1 MTLEQKADAIEAACR
16 YVNKSLPIF
25 KFKSGFEND
34 NFSFH
39 KYKLTQKIIEKCK
52 EASLKFG
59 VNEKS
64 LLKILDHDWLVFE
77 IDENYEENSFRV
89 EAQNILKLVK
99 KMYNQT
105 EFKIRAIT
113 IDDITSRMS
122 ITRNKVRLTI
132 RFSDELKTFLR
143 EVNKTRIIDRKPVY
157 DNYINFKKL
166 FEQNEDISF
175 VCEKMGF
182 SKRQFYYYRSLTKKI
197 SKLLNK

>member
-1 MTLEQKADAIEAACR
+1 MTLEQKADAMEAACR
-16 YVNKSLPIF
+16 HVNKNLPKF

-64 LLKILDHDWLVFE
+64 ILKVLDHDWLVFE
-77 IDENYEENSFRV
+77 IDENYEENSFRE

-113 IDDITSRMS
+113 IDDITSRMT

-132 RFSDELKTFLR
+132 RFSNELKTFLR

-166 FEQNEDISF
+166 YEQNEDISF
-175 VCEKMGF
+175 VCENMGF

-197 SKLLNK
+197 SKQLNK

>member
-1 MTLEQKADAIEAACR
+1 MTLEQKADAMEAACR
-16 YVNKSLPIF
+16 YVNKSLPKF
-25 KFKSGFEND
+25 KFKNGFEND

-52 EASLKFG
+52 EASLKFE

-77 IDENYEENSFRV
+77 IDENYEENSFR
-89 EAQNILKLVK
+89 EESKNILKLVK

-132 RFSDELKTFLR
+132 RFSNELKTFLR

>member
-1 MTLEQKADAIEAACR
+1 MTLESKADAIEAACR
-16 YVNKSLPIF
+16 YVNKSLPNF

-77 IDENYEENSFRV
+77 IDENYEENSFKE

-113 IDDITSRMS
+113 IDDITSRMT

-143 EVNKTRIIDRKPVY
+143 EVNKTLIIDRKPVY

-166 FEQNEDISF
+166 FDQNQDIDF

-182 SKRQFYYYRSLTKKI
+182 SKRQFYYYRSLTNKI

>member
-1 MTLEQKADAIEAACR
+1 MTLEQKADAMAAACK
-16 YVNKSLPIF
+16 YVNKSLPKF
-25 KFKSGFEND
+25 KFKNGFEND

-64 LLKILDHDWLVFE
+64 ILKVLDHDWLVFE
-77 IDENYEENSFRV
+77 IDENYEENSFRE
-89 EAQNILKLVK
+89 EAKNILKLVN
-99 KMYNQT
+99 KMYDET
-105 EFKIRAIT
+105 EFKIRAVT
-113 IDDITSRMS
+113 IDDITSRMN

-143 EVNKTRIIDRKPVY
+143 EINRTRIIDRKPVY

-166 FEQNEDISF
+166 FEQNEDIGF
-175 VCEKMGF
+175 VCENMAF
-182 SKRQFYYYRSLTKKI
+182 SKRQFYYYRSLTNKI

>member
-16 YVNKSLPIF
+16 YVNKSLPTF

-34 NFSFH
+34 NFSYH
-39 KYKLTQKIIEKCK
+39 KYKLTQKIIQKCK
-52 EASLKFG
+52 EASLKFE

-77 IDENYEENSFRV
+77 IDENYEENSFKE

-113 IDDITSRMS
+113 IDDITNRMT

-132 RFSDELKTFLR
+132 RFSNELKTFLR
-143 EVNKTRIIDRKPVY
+143 EVNRTRIIDRKPVY

-166 FEQNEDISF
+166 YEQNEDKEYVKSN
-175 VCEKMGF
+175 MWF
-182 SKRQFYYYRSLTKKI
+182 SDRQFYYYRSLTNKI
-197 SKLLNK
+197 SKKLNK

>member
-1 MTLEQKADAIEAACR
+1 MTLEQKADAMEAACR
-16 YVNKSLPIF
+16 YVNKSLPKF
-25 KFKSGFEND
+25 KFKNGFEND

-52 EASLKFG
+52 EASLKFE

-77 IDENYEENSFRV
+77 IDENYEENSFR
-89 EAQNILKLVK
+89 EESKNILKLVK

-132 RFSDELKTFLR
+132 RFSNELKTFLR

-166 FEQNEDISF
+166 FEQNEHISF

-182 SKRQFYYYRSLTKKI
+182 SKRQFYYYRSLTNKI

>member
-1 MTLEQKADAIEAACR
+1 MTLEQKADAMEAACR
-16 YVNKSLPIF
+16 YVNKSLPKF
-25 KFKSGFEND
+25 KFKNGFEND

-52 EASLKFG
+52 EASLKFE

-77 IDENYEENSFRV
+77 IDENYEENSFR
-89 EAQNILKLVK
+89 EESKNILKLVK

-132 RFSDELKTFLR
+132 RFSNELKTFLR

-166 FEQNEDISF
+166 FEQNEDIGF

-182 SKRQFYYYRSLTKKI
+182 SKRQFYYYRSLTNKI
-197 SKLLNK
+197 SKQLNK

>member
-16 YVNKSLPIF
+16 YVNKSLPTF

-34 NFSFH
+34 NFSYH
-39 KYKLTQKIIEKCK
+39 KYKLTQKIIQKCK
-52 EASLKFG
+52 KASLKFE

-77 IDENYEENSFRV
+77 IDENYEENSFKE

-113 IDDITSRMS
+113 IDDITNRMS

-132 RFSDELKTFLR
+132 RFSNELKTFLR

-166 FEQNEDISF
+166 YEQNEDKEY
-175 VCEKMGF
+175 VKLNMGF
-182 SKRQFYYYRSLTKKI
+182 SDRQFYYYRSLTNKI
-197 SKLLNK
+197 SKQLNK

>member
-16 YVNKSLPIF
+16 YVNKSLPTF

-34 NFSFH
+34 NFSYH
-39 KYKLTQKIIEKCK
+39 KYKLTQKIIQKCK
-52 EASLKFG
+52 KASLKFE

-77 IDENYEENSFRV
+77 IDENYEENSFKE

-113 IDDITSRMS
+113 IDDITNRMT

-132 RFSDELKTFLR
+132 RFSNELKTFLR
-143 EVNKTRIIDRKPVY
+143 EVNRTRIIDRKPVY

-166 FEQNEDISF
+166 FEQNQDIDF
-175 VCEKMGF
+175 VCGKMGF
-182 SKRQFYYYRSLTKKI
+182 SKRQFYYYRSLTNKI
-197 SKLLNK
+197 SKQLNK

>member
-1 MTLEQKADAIEAACR
+1 MTLESKADAMEAACR
-16 YVNKSLPIF
+16 HVNKSLPKF

-52 EASLKFG
+52 EASLKFE

-77 IDENYEENSFRV
+77 IDENYEENSFR
-89 EAQNILKLVK
+89 EESKNILKLVK

-132 RFSDELKTFLR
+132 RFSNELKTFLR

>member
-1 MTLEQKADAIEAACR
+1 MTLEQKADAMEAACR
-16 YVNKSLPIF
+16 YVNKNLPKF

-77 IDENYEENSFRV
+77 IDENYEENSFR
-89 EAQNILKLVK
+89 EESKNILKLVK

-132 RFSDELKTFLR
+132 RFSNELKTFLR

>member
-16 YVNKSLPIF
+16 YVNKSLPTF

-34 NFSFH
+34 NFSYH
-39 KYKLTQKIIEKCK
+39 KYKLTQKIIQKCK
-52 EASLKFG
+52 KASLKFE

-77 IDENYEENSFRV
+77 IDENYEENSFKE

-113 IDDITSRMS
+113 IDDITNRMT

-132 RFSDELKTFLR
+132 RFSNELKTFLR
-143 EVNKTRIIDRKPVY
+143 EVNRTRIIDRKPVY
-157 DNYINFKKL
+157 DNYINFKNL
-166 FEQNEDISF
+166 FEQNQDIDF
-175 VCEKMGF
+175 VCGKMSF
-182 SKRQFYYYRSLTKKI
+182 SKRQFYYYRSLTNKI
-197 SKLLNK
+197 SKQLNK

>member
-1 MTLEQKADAIEAACR
+1 MTLESKADAIEAACR
-16 YVNKSLPIF
+16 YVNKSLPNF

-77 IDENYEENSFRV
+77 IDENYEENSFKE

-113 IDDITSRMS
+113 IDDITSRMT

-143 EVNKTRIIDRKPVY
+143 EVNKTLIIDRKPVY

-182 SKRQFYYYRSLTKKI
+182 SKRQFYYYRSLTNKI

>member
-16 YVNKSLPIF
+16 YVNKSLPTF

-34 NFSFH
+34 NFSYH
-39 KYKLTQKIIEKCK
+39 KYKLTQKIIQKCK
-52 EASLKFG
+52 EASLKFE

-77 IDENYEENSFRV
+77 IDENYEENSFKE

-105 EFKIRAIT
+105 EFKIRAVT

-132 RFSDELKTFLR
+132 RFSNELKTFLR
-143 EVNKTRIIDRKPVY
+143 EVNRTRIIDRKPVY

-166 FEQNEDISF
+166 FEQNEDKEYVKSN
-175 VCEKMGF
+175 MGF
-182 SKRQFYYYRSLTKKI
+182 SDRQFYYYRSLTNKI
-197 SKLLNK
+197 SKQLNK

>member
-16 YVNKSLPIF
+16 YVNKSLPTF

-34 NFSFH
+34 NFSYH
-39 KYKLTQKIIEKCK
+39 KYKLTQKIIQKCK
-52 EASLKFG
+52 KASLKFE

-77 IDENYEENSFRV
+77 IDENYEENSFKE

-113 IDDITSRMS
+113 IDDITNRMT

-132 RFSDELKTFLR
+132 RFSNELKTFLR
-143 EVNKTRIIDRKPVY
+143 EVNRTRIIDRKPVY

-166 FEQNEDISF
+166 YEQNEDKEY
-175 VCEKMGF
+175 VKLNMGF
-182 SKRQFYYYRSLTKKI
+182 SDRQFYYYRSLTNKI
-197 SKLLNK
+197 SKQLNK

>member
-1 MTLEQKADAIEAACR
+1 MTLEQKADAMEAACR
-16 YVNKSLPIF
+16 YVNKSLPKF
-25 KFKSGFEND
+25 KFKNGFEND
-34 NFSFH
+34 NFSYH

-52 EASLKFG
+52 EASLKFE

-77 IDENYEENSFRV
+77 IDEDYEENSFGE
-89 EAQNILKLVK
+89 EAKNILKVVK

-143 EVNKTRIIDRKPVY
+143 EVNKTLIIDRKPVY

-166 FEQNEDISF
+166 FDQNQDIDF

-182 SKRQFYYYRSLTKKI
+182 SKRQFYYYRSLTNKI

>member
-1 MTLEQKADAIEAACR
+1 MTLEQKADAMEAACR
-16 YVNKSLPIF
+16 HVNKSLPKF

-113 IDDITSRMS
+113 IDDITSRMT

-166 FEQNEDISF
+166 YEQNEDIGF

-182 SKRQFYYYRSLTKKI
+182 SKRQFYYYRSLTNKI

>member
-16 YVNKSLPIF
+16 YVNKSLPTF

-64 LLKILDHDWLVFE
+64 ILKVLDHDWLIFE
-77 IDENYEENSFRV
+77 IDENYEENSFRE

-113 IDDITSRMS
+113 IDDITSRMT

-132 RFSDELKTFLR
+132 RFSDKLKTFLR
-143 EVNKTRIIDRKPVY
+143 EVNKTRIIGRKPVY

-182 SKRQFYYYRSLTKKI
+182 SKRQFYYYRSLTNKI
-197 SKLLNK
+197 SKQLNK

>member
-1 MTLEQKADAIEAACR
+1 M
-16 YVNKSLPIF
+16 
-25 KFKSGFEND
+25 
-34 NFSFH
+34 
-39 KYKLTQKIIEKCK
+39 
-52 EASLKFG
+52 
-59 VNEKS
+59 
-64 LLKILDHDWLVFE
+64 VFE

-132 RFSDELKTFLR
+132 RFSNELKTFLR

-182 SKRQFYYYRSLTKKI
+182 SKRQFYYYRSLTNKI

>member
-16 YVNKSLPIF
+16 YVNKSLPTF

-34 NFSFH
+34 NFSYH
-39 KYKLTQKIIEKCK
+39 KYKLTQKIIQKCK
-52 EASLKFG
+52 KASLKFE

-77 IDENYEENSFRV
+77 IDENYEENSFKE

-113 IDDITSRMS
+113 IDDITNRMT

-132 RFSDELKTFLR
+132 RFSNELKTFLR
-143 EVNKTRIIDRKPVY
+143 EVNRTRIIDRKPVY
-157 DNYINFKKL
+157 DNYINFKNL
-166 FEQNEDISF
+166 FEQNQDIDF
-175 VCEKMGF
+175 VCGKMGF
-182 SKRQFYYYRSLTKKI
+182 SKRQFYYYRSLTNKI
-197 SKLLNK
+197 SKQLNK